1 MFNIDKKYI
10 TIGIKEQIGIDIQL
24 FMWNE
29 IEKRINLKKELDY
42 LQVFNISIID
52 KETVLAAAE
61 EMQID
66 GIMSFACDPGVVT
79 AAYVAEKMN
88 LPFQCSYESASILQ
102 DKGLFRQF
110 LTDHKF
116 NCPVK

>member
-52 KETVLAAAE
+52 K
-61 EMQID
+61 
-66 GIMSFACDPGVVT
+66 
-79 AAYVAEKMN
+79 
-88 LPFQCSYESASILQ
+88 
-102 DKGLFRQF
+102 DKGI
-110 LTDHKF
+110 
-116 NCPVK
+116 VKIEHTQEIPEYKKTSIIKSKEIRNNLKVFVILEAEYATMLLASEY

>member
-1 MFNIDKKYI
+1 MFNIDKKYM

-52 KETVLAAAE
+52 K
-61 EMQID
+61 
-66 GIMSFACDPGVVT
+66 
-79 AAYVAEKMN
+79 
-88 LPFQCSYESASILQ
+88 
-102 DKGLFRQF
+102 DKGI
-110 LTDHKF
+110 
-116 NCPVK
+116 VKIEHTQEIPEYKKTSIIKSKEIMNNLKVFVILESECSTMLLASEY

>member
-29 IEKRINLKKELDY
+29 IEKRINLKKELEY

-52 KETVLAAAE
+52 K
-61 EMQID
+61 
-66 GIMSFACDPGVVT
+66 
-79 AAYVAEKMN
+79 
-88 LPFQCSYESASILQ
+88 
-102 DKGLFRQF
+102 DKGIVKIEHTQEIPEYKKTSIIKSKEVRNNLKVFVILEAEYATML
-110 LTDHKF
+110 LTSEY
-116 NCPVK
+116 

>member
-1 MFNIDKKYI
+1 MFNISKKYM

-52 KETVLAAAE
+52 E
-61 EMQID
+61 
-66 GIMSFACDPGVVT
+66 
-79 AAYVAEKMN
+79 
-88 LPFQCSYESASILQ
+88 
-102 DKGLFRQF
+102 DKGI
-110 LTDHKF
+110 
-116 NCPVK
+116 VKIEHTQEIPEYKKTSIIKSKEVRNNLKVFVILEAEYATMLLASEY

>member
-10 TIGIKEQIGIDIQL
+10 TIGIKEEIGIDIQL

-52 KETVLAAAE
+52 K
-61 EMQID
+61 
-66 GIMSFACDPGVVT
+66 
-79 AAYVAEKMN
+79 
-88 LPFQCSYESASILQ
+88 
-102 DKGLFRQF
+102 DKGIVKIEHTQEIPEYKKTSIIKSKEVRNNLKVFVILEAEYATML
-110 LTDHKF
+110 LTSEY
-116 NCPVK
+116 

>member
-29 IEKRINLKKELDY
+29 IGKRINLKKELDY

-52 KETVLAAAE
+52 K
-61 EMQID
+61 
-66 GIMSFACDPGVVT
+66 
-79 AAYVAEKMN
+79 
-88 LPFQCSYESASILQ
+88 
-102 DKGLFRQF
+102 DKGI
-110 LTDHKF
+110 
-116 NCPVK
+116 VKIEHTQEIPEYKKTSIIKSKEIRNNLKVFVILESEFSTMLLASEY

>member
-1 MFNIDKKYI
+1 MFNISKKYM

-52 KETVLAAAE
+52 K
-61 EMQID
+61 
-66 GIMSFACDPGVVT
+66 
-79 AAYVAEKMN
+79 
-88 LPFQCSYESASILQ
+88 
-102 DKGLFRQF
+102 DKGIVKIEHTQEIPEYKKTSIIKSKEVRNNLKVFVILEAEYATML
-110 LTDHKF
+110 LTSEY
-116 NCPVK
+116 

>member
-29 IEKRINLKKELDY
+29 IEKRINSKKELDY

-52 KETVLAAAE
+52 K
-61 EMQID
+61 
-66 GIMSFACDPGVVT
+66 
-79 AAYVAEKMN
+79 
-88 LPFQCSYESASILQ
+88 
-102 DKGLFRQF
+102 DKGI
-110 LTDHKF
+110 
-116 NCPVK
+116 VKIEHTQEIPEYKKTSIIKSKEVRNNLKVFVILESECSTMLLASEY

>member
-52 KETVLAAAE
+52 K
-61 EMQID
+61 
-66 GIMSFACDPGVVT
+66 
-79 AAYVAEKMN
+79 
-88 LPFQCSYESASILQ
+88 
-102 DKGLFRQF
+102 DKGI
-110 LTDHKF
+110 
-116 NCPVK
+116 VKIEHTQEIPEYKKTSIIKSKEVRNNLKVFVILEAEYSTMLLASEY

>member
-52 KETVLAAAE
+52 K
-61 EMQID
+61 
-66 GIMSFACDPGVVT
+66 
-79 AAYVAEKMN
+79 
-88 LPFQCSYESASILQ
+88 
-102 DKGLFRQF
+102 DKGI
-110 LTDHKF
+110 
-116 NCPVK
+116 VKIEHTQEIPEYKKTSIIKSKEIRNNLKVFVILESEFSTMLLASEY

>member
-1 MFNIDKKYI
+1 MFNIDKKYM

-52 KETVLAAAE
+52 K
-61 EMQID
+61 
-66 GIMSFACDPGVVT
+66 
-79 AAYVAEKMN
+79 
-88 LPFQCSYESASILQ
+88 
-102 DKGLFRQF
+102 DKGI
-110 LTDHKF
+110 
-116 NCPVK
+116 VKIEHTQEIPEYKKTSIIKSKEVRNNLKVFVILEAEYATMLLASEY

>member
-52 KETVLAAAE
+52 K
-61 EMQID
+61 
-66 GIMSFACDPGVVT
+66 
-79 AAYVAEKMN
+79 
-88 LPFQCSYESASILQ
+88 
-102 DKGLFRQF
+102 DKGI
-110 LTDHKF
+110 
-116 NCPVK
+116 VKIEHTQEVPEYKKTLIIKSKCVKSNLKVFVTFESEYATMMLASEY

>member
-10 TIGIKEQIGIDIQL
+10 TIGIKEEIGIDIQL

-52 KETVLAAAE
+52 K
-61 EMQID
+61 
-66 GIMSFACDPGVVT
+66 
-79 AAYVAEKMN
+79 
-88 LPFQCSYESASILQ
+88 
-102 DKGLFRQF
+102 DKGI
-110 LTDHKF
+110 
-116 NCPVK
+116 VKIEHTQEIPEYKNTSIIKSKEIRNNLKVFVILEAEYATMLLASEY

>member
-52 KETVLAAAE
+52 K
-61 EMQID
+61 
-66 GIMSFACDPGVVT
+66 
-79 AAYVAEKMN
+79 
-88 LPFQCSYESASILQ
+88 
-102 DKGLFRQF
+102 DKGIVKIEHTQEIPEYKKTSIIKSKEVRNNLKVFVILEAEYATML
-110 LTDHKF
+110 LTTEY
-116 NCPVK
+116 